1 MLTHCLIYVF
11 SLQSPQTPRSF
22 GHQSPTTTSIRSPA
36 YVGQQQQQQQQP
48 PNPQTAIRLNIGGGY
63 SPGPGTPRPQFQS
76 DTVRPTVYGPLPG
89 SVFGPNT
96 NQSFAAAVAV
106 RNQEQ
111 QQFQQVQ
118 QQQQQPIIQENNRQ
132 LRDLLQRQQVIAP
145 NMPIGGSQQ
154 QPGQV
159 GTVSPRW
166 NADGT
171 QILDEQQMPLV
182 QQQQQHQL
190 VQQQQQQQQHPLTGD
205 SNTFRQPLP
214 PGMISRPQR
223 HQLPAGTIVR
233 SGQIV
238 QHPPRNIL
246 LSGDLRQ
253 RFVRPVVSGM
263 VPGAATGQQLP
274 MQQQQFQQPQQQQF
288 QAINPRL
295 QMQQPIGQSI
305 NINQQELQLQRQ
317 QQLLQ
322 QQQQQQQLLQNDGQQ
337 RFQQMHVAQIQQQ
350 QPPNTVT
357 LVAPPLPSTT
367 ITNSDQTAVPAVM
380 TAPNTGAAAI
390 DPDAQEIPDN
400 VTAELEKLEDEND
413 VMGQVEGVG
422 DILGDLGEDDD
433 DELFNSLTAEMG
445 ADFNILEYAD
455 PELDTL
461 NDGEKANLLDSLD
474 FGEDEPDKVNVKK
487 EPHNAAG
494 VIATG
499 ATNIDSGIQKA
510 GTALDESQLPPGQ
523 VTNVQQQQ
531 LLQQSERNPNMQQK
545 MHLQNVQMQPG
556 TDANQMPNQGPVL
569 SGQLQQQQQQQQQ
582 LQQQH
587 LQNTIIQQNRLKAL
601 QQAQINPAKLQQI
614 QQQML
619 QQVRSKL
626 DLMPYFKPNHNQFV
640 QVQQAAAIGQPMPIG
655 TQLLSKDGH
664 MGTVTA
670 NNNITVSPAV
680 FNRK

>member
-1 MLTHCLIYVF
+1 M
-11 SLQSPQTPRSF
+11 
-22 GHQSPTTTSIRSPA
+22 
-36 YVGQQQQQQQQP
+36 
-48 PNPQTAIRLNIGGGY
+48 NIGGGY

-76 DTVRPTVYGPLPG
+76 DTVRPTVYGPPPG
-89 SVFGPNT
+89 SAFGPNP
-96 NQSFAAAVAV
+96 NQTFTTVAAV

-111 QQFQQVQ
+111 QQFQQV
-118 QQQQQPIIQENNRQ
+118 QQQQPIIQENNRQ

-145 NMPIGGSQQ
+145 NMPIGGTQQ
-154 QPGQV
+154 QQQSGQV

-166 NADGT
+166 NSDGT
-171 QILDEQQMPLV
+171 QILDDQQMPLV
-182 QQQQQHQL
+182 QQQHQQL
-190 VQQQQQQQQHPLTGD
+190 VQQQHHPVTGD

-223 HQLPAGTIVR
+223 HQLPPGTIVR

-253 RFVRPVVSGM
+253 RFVRPAVGGM
-263 VPGAATGQQLP
+263 VPGSAVGQQLP

-288 QAINPRL
+288 QAINPRM
-295 QMQQPIGQSI
+295 QMQQPIGQAI

-337 RFQQMHVAQIQQQ
+337 RFQQMHVGQIQQQ
-350 QPPNTVT
+350 QPANSVT
-357 LVAPPLPSTT
+357 LVASPLPSATINGSEQTT
-367 ITNSDQTAVPAVM
+367 ASAVM

-390 DPDAQEIPDN
+390 DPEAQEIPDN
-400 VTAELEKLEDEND
+400 VTAELEKLEDEHA
-413 VMGQVEGVG
+413 VMGEVEGVG

-487 EPHNAAG
+487 EPHNAVG

-499 ATNIDSGIQKA
+499 AANIDGGLTKA
-510 GTALDESQLPPGQ
+510 VVLDESQLAPGE

-531 LLQQSERNPNMQQK
+531 HLLQQSEQNPIMQQK
-545 MHLQNVQMQPG
+545 MHVQNVQMQPV
-556 TDANQMPNQGPVL
+556 TDATQMTNQGPIL
-569 SGQLQQQQQQQQQ
+569 GGQLQQQQQQQH

-587 LQNTIIQQNRLKAL
+587 MQNTMIQQNRLKAL

-619 QQVRSKL
+619 QQVRYICSYCLRFNLTVIYICTGSTGCCYWTTDAHWHSASIKGRLYGNCNSK
-626 DLMPYFKPNHNQFV
+626 
-640 QVQQAAAIGQPMPIG
+640 QQRY
-655 TQLLSKDGH
+655 S
-664 MGTVTA
+664 
-670 NNNITVSPAV
+670 
-680 FNRK
+680 